1 MTRASVV
8 EIEGKL
14 APTVG
19 RILHHVRLVSTPKS
33 RGPWRYY
40 SYSVMYFMWHS
51 VQTL

>member
-8 EIEGKL
+8 DIEGKL

-33 RGPWRYY
+33 RGHRRY
-40 SYSVMYFMWHS
+40 YSVMYFMWHS